1 MNFYSIDTLWKQSA
15 EWDVSWDD
23 DLQCFMIDNYYEDP
37 EGIYNHLQKRDIPLW
52 KYILYGQKRLFS
64 IHQADFYF
72 WIGLGLILEIGEY
85 ITWMLFVVLFI
96 RVINRIKSR
105 YFYLKL
111 LDKLD

>member
-52 KYILYGQKRLFS
+52 KYNEERQSPNGIDYVDAVSYTHLTLPTK
-64 IHQADFYF
+64 A
-72 WIGLGLILEIGEY
+72 
-85 ITWMLFVVLFI
+85 
-96 RVINRIKSR
+96 
-105 YFYLKL
+105 
-111 LDKLD
+111 